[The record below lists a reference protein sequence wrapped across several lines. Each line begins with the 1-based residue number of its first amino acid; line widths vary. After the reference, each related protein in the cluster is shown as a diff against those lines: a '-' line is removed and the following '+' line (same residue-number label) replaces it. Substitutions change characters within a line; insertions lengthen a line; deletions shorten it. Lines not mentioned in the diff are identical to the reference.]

1 MYMKLRS
8 FQGNDLIIDVFKV
21 SIAHTHQIELI
32 LIAQIRCRLDMTT
45 EAQVRCCIDFCA
57 WTIVIQIS
65 CFLSSMHVASC
76 CTSQVL
82 YRQ

>member
-21 SIAHTHQIELI
+21 STAHTHQVELT
-32 LIAQIRCRLDMTT
+32 LVAQIRWRIDMTT
-45 EAQVRCCIDFCA
+45 EAQVKCCTDFCA
-57 WTIVIQIS
+57 WTIVAQIS
-65 CFLSSMHVASC
+65 CFLCSMHVAAC

-82 YRQ
+82 YTK